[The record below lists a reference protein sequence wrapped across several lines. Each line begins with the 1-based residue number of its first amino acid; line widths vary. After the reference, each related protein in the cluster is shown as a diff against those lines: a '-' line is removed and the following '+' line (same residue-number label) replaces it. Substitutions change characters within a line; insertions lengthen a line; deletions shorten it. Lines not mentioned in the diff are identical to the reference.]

1 VEGSRDVAYDE
12 ILADLVRHILANAEG
27 EVTERKMFGGL
38 TFLLN
43 GNMVAGVV
51 GGELMVRLGEA
62 GAEAALHREYVRKM
76 DFTGRPMPA
85 MVYIERDGLQGT
97 ALEEWLAA
105 AADFV
110 LGLPPK
116 NP

>member
-1 VEGSRDVAYDE
+1 VSYDE
-12 ILADLVRHILANAEG
+12 ALAERVRRILADAHG

-51 GGELMVRLGEA
+51 GNELMVRLGEA
-62 GAEAALHREYVRKM
+62 GAEAALRREHVREM
-76 DFTGRPMPA
+76 DFTGRPMRT
-85 MVYIERDGLQGT
+85 MVFIEADGLQGT

-105 AADFV
+105 GTSFV
-110 LGLPPK
+110 LSFPRKHP
-116 NP
+116 